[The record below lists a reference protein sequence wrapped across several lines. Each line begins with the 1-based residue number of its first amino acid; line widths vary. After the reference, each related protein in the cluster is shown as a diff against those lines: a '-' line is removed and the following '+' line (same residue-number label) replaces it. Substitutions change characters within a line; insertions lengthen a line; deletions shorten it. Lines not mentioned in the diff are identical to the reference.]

1 MRLPGTAAIAAAA
14 VFAGMTTIANAQT
27 PGVRNSQQPV
37 GQSVTV
43 VGCLVSESDYR
54 KAHHVSAGELGGA
67 GLGDE
72 FVVVNIGSR
81 TATSGASCSETA
93 GGQAYRVTGKRE
105 EELKGHVGKWV
116 EITGTHEKETY
127 NASSSSKLPPEIDRS
142 SFRDA
147 PAMAVVAD
155 TPVAAPAPEPAPV
168 PEPVAA
174 PAPPPAPMPT
184 NTPPMDSRGEMSQP
198 PASIPA
204 REALP
209 NTAGVESLIAL
220 IGLFCVIAASGMLL
234 APRRQE

>member
-14 VFAGMTTIANAQT
+14 VFAGMTTIASAQQN
-27 PGVRNSQQPV
+27 VQQPV

-54 KAHHVSAGELGGA
+54 KAHNVSAGELGGA

-81 TATSGASCSETA
+81 TAASGASCSETA

-105 EELKGHVGKWV
+105 EELKGHIGKWV

-127 NASSSSKLPPEIDRS
+127 NASSSSKLPPEIDMTA
-142 SFRDA
+142 FRDA
-147 PAMAVVAD
+147 PAMAVAVD
-155 TPVAAPAPEPAPV
+155 TPAPPPA

-184 NTPPMDSRGEMSQP
+184 NTAPMDSRGEMSQP
-198 PASIPA
+198 PAVIPA
-204 REALP
+204 RDELP
-209 NTAGVESLIAL
+209 NTASVESMIAL
-220 IGLFCVIAASGMLL
+220 IGLFCVVLASGMMLT
-234 APRRQE
+234 PRRRA